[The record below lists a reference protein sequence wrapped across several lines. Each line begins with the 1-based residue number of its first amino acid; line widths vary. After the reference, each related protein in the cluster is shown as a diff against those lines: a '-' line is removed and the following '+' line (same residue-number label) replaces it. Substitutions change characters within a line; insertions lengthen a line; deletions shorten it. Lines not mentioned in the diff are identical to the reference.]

1 MESPKQKPEQPEETR
16 EHKPDQ
22 KSGTV
27 QKQKEEQRT
36 VRKQENLRAR
46 GTKYESIAA
55 AFLVRKNYRLLRQ
68 NYCCRRGEIDLIA
81 LDGRTL
87 CFIEVKYRKNAACG
101 FPGEAVEARKQARI
115 ICAARQFLYELP
127 KMRDAEERNKRET
140 GERTAIRFD
149 SLRFDVVE
157 ILGDKIRVIQN
168 AFELSL

>member
-1 MESPKQKPEQPEETR
+1 MESAERKSEQQWETPEPKQERKC
-16 EHKPDQ
+16 
-22 KSGTV
+22 GTE
-27 QKQKEEQRT
+27 KKLERKKNT
-36 VRKQENLRAR
+36 VRKRENLRAR
-46 GTKYESIAA
+46 GAKYERIAA
-55 AFLVRKNYRLLRQ
+55 AFLVQQNYRLLRQ
-68 NYCCRRGEIDLIA
+68 NYCCRGGEIDLIA

-101 FPGEAVEARKQARI
+101 FPGEAVDARKRARI

-127 KMRDAEERNKRET
+127 KMRDAEEKNRRET